1 MKDADSIISGIEAKL
16 NKLIQLHQ
24 QTELEKSELA
34 VRNIESQKTI
44 ELQEATIKQLEE
56 DQKKLKISKTI
67 ETSKGSL
74 DARLKI
80 NELVREIDKCI
91 GLLNK

>member
-16 NKLIQLHQ
+16 HKLIQLHQ

-56 DQKKLKISKTI
+56 DQKKT
-67 ETSKGSL
+67 
-74 DARLKI
+74 
-80 NELVREIDKCI
+80 
-91 GLLNK
+91 

>member
-16 NKLIQLHQ
+16 HKLIQLHQ

>member
-16 NKLIQLHQ
+16 HKLIQLHQ

-56 DQKKLKISKTI
+56 DQKKFKISKTI